1 MIFDYLVMPSI
12 FLVVGILLAWLSIR
26 RMISLAG
33 KPFRLWRKIV
43 ERILLSVVAL
53 VAAMLA
59 LSSSYND
66 RCRRSSGH
74 LIPRPELCI
83 R

>member
-53 VAAMLA
+53 VAAMPSAAVTTPSLP
-59 LSSSYND
+59 
-66 RCRRSSGH
+66 RSSGH